1 MKCSEYVKKC
11 ILLNIFILLHH
22 SKANGLRYNYL
33 IFVGIFGIGMTAEV
47 FPGEQVN
54 ISSNITQAEFEA
66 SDARLN
72 TGLKMEFHLLPI
84 K

>member
-1 MKCSEYVKKC
+1 MVYS
-11 ILLNIFILLHH
+11 II
-22 SKANGLRYNYL
+22 
-33 IFVGIFGIGMTAEV
+33 IFVGIFGIGMTSAV

-66 SDARLN
+66 SNAPLN